1 MVEKSASKAEKDL
14 LQSKE
19 VRVTIHYKEDGP
31 SLESCMISILS
42 THMSKN
48 ANFLRFSTYLL

>member
-1 MVEKSASKAEKDL
+1 MVEKSASKTEKDL

-19 VRVTIHYKEDGP
+19 VRVTIHYKENGP

-42 THMSKN
+42 NHMSKN
-48 ANFLRFSTYLL
+48 ANF

>member
-1 MVEKSASKAEKDL
+1 MAEKPASKTTNNL

-19 VRVTIHYKEDGP
+19 VRVTIHYQENGP

-48 ANFLRFSTYLL
+48 ANF